1 MNYLAKTSIIL
12 DKRSKTKEGKYP
24 VKLRIIYDRSS
35 RYFGT
40 KFSLTENEFETVTT
54 KNPRGNLKDVKL
66 ELGLIEDKAKKIISG
81 LPEFS
86 FDLFKYNFGRKPK
99 DLRNVY
105 YYYDLKIKEL
115 EKSERIGSANFYRH
129 SMNSIKA
136 FSKKPSH
143 IEFKEI
149 TPKKLTGYEE
159 WMLNQGN
166 SITTVGMYL
175 RSLRAIFNQA
185 KREGIITNEYYPFGL
200 GKYYIP
206 VSRNIKKALTIDE
219 IGKLYN
225 HPLEEFSYAD
235 RARDYWFFSYFCNG
249 INMADI
255 ARLKFK
261 NVTRKSISFIRKKT
275 AKNRKEVKPV
285 VAPVTE
291 EIKRILDKWSNTDK
305 SQDNYVFSILEDG
318 ISAKLE
324 KSKIKWIVKQ
334 TNKYMQDLAKELD
347 IEENITTY
355 TARHSFSTVLKRSGV
370 STEFIS
376 ESLGHSDLKTTENY
390 LDSFEDDIKREY
402 ANFLTAFKN
411 KNNAKPDQTDA
422 TN

>member
-1 MNYLAKTSIIL
+1 MDYLAKTAIIL

-24 VKLRIIYDRSS
+24 VKLRVIYDRTP
-35 RYFGT
+35 RCFGT
-40 KFSLTENEFETVTT
+40 KFSLTEDEFEIVST
-54 KNPRGNLKDVKL
+54 KNPRGKLKDIKL
-66 ELGLIEDKAKKIISG
+66 ELSIIEDKAKKIIEELSD
-81 LPEFS
+81 FS
-86 FDLFKYNFGRKPK
+86 FDLFKYNFGRKSK

-105 YYYDLKIKEL
+105 FYYDLKIKEL
-115 EKSERIGSANFYRH
+115 EKSDRIGSANFYRH
-129 SMNSIKA
+129 SLNSIKS

-149 TPKKLTGYEE
+149 TPKKLVEYEE
-159 WMLNQGN
+159 WMVNQGN

-175 RSLRAIFNQA
+175 RALRAVFNQA
-185 KREGIITNEYYPFGL
+185 KKEGIIKNEQYPFGL
-200 GKYYIP
+200 GKYQIP
-206 VSRNIKKALTIDE
+206 ISKNVKKALTLDD

-225 HPLEEFSYAD
+225 HPLDEYSYLD
-235 RARDYWFFSYFCNG
+235 KARDLWFFSYFCNG

-255 ARLKFK
+255 AKLKFK
-261 NVTRKSISFIRKKT
+261 NVSKKSITFIRTKT
-275 AKNRKEVKPV
+275 AKSRKEVKPV

-291 EIKRILDKWSNTDK
+291 EIQRILDKWSNKEK
-305 SQDNYVFSILEDG
+305 SSENYVFPILEEG
-318 ISAKLE
+318 LTAKQE

-334 TNKYMQDLAKELD
+334 INRYMQRLAKDVD
-347 IEENITTY
+347 IEEKITTY

-402 ANFLTAFKN
+402 ANLLTAFKR
-411 KNNAKPDQTDA
+411 K
-422 TN
+422 

>member
-1 MNYLAKTSIIL
+1 MNFLAKTSIVL
-12 DKRSKTKEGKYP
+12 DKRSKTKDGKHP

-35 RYFGT
+35 RYYGT
-40 KFSLTENEFETVTT
+40 KFTLTEDEFETVST
-54 KNPRGNLKDVKL
+54 KNPRGTLKDIKL
-66 ELGLIEDKAKKIISG
+66 ELGLIETKAKKIISE

-86 FDLFKYNFGRKPK
+86 FDLFKYNFSRKPK

-105 YYYDLKIKEL
+105 FYYDQKIKDL
-115 EKSERIGSANFYRH
+115 EKSDRIGSANFYRH
-129 SMNSIKA
+129 SMNSIKS
-136 FSKKPSH
+136 FSKKATH

-149 TPKKLTGYEE
+149 TPKKLVEYEE
-159 WMLNQGN
+159 WMKKQDN

-175 RSLRAIFNQA
+175 RSLRAVFNQA

-200 GKYYIP
+200 GKYQIP
-206 VSRNIKKALTIDE
+206 VSRNIKKALTLNE

-225 HPLEEFSYAD
+225 YPLKQFSYAD

-255 ARLKFK
+255 AKLKFK
-261 NVTRKSISFIRKKT
+261 NVTSKSITFIRAKT
-275 AKNRKEVKPV
+275 AKSRKEIKPI

-291 EIKRILDKWSNTDK
+291 EIKRIIDKWSNPDK
-305 SQDNYVFSILEDG
+305 SPDNYVFPILEDG

-334 TNKYMQDLAKELD
+334 TNKYMQDLAGELN
-347 IEENITTY
+347 IEEKITTY
-355 TARHSFSTVLKRSGV
+355 TARHSYSTVLKRSGV

-411 KNNAKPDQTDA
+411 NDDAKPEQTDT